1 MANFNKLYKC
11 VGENFKDG
19 VPIGYCGDTKTLGE
33 WIELCI
39 NEKKQA
45 EIKNYTDE
53 YVIDMIYISG
63 GKHLEKV
70 GKI

>member
-1 MANFNKLYKC
+1 MANLNKLYKC

-45 EIKNYTDE
+45 ETKNYTDE
-53 YVIDMIYISG
+53 YAIEMIYIG
-63 GKHLEKV
+63 AGKHLEQVK
-70 GKI
+70 KI